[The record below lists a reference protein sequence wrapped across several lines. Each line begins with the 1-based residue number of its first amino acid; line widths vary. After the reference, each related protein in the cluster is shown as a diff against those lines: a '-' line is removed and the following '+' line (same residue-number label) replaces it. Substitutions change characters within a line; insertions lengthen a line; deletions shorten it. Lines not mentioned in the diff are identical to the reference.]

1 MDHIM
6 GRADDH
12 HRQVQELLPWF
23 VTGRLSNAD
32 LAQVSAHVAKCD
44 ACRAELEAE
53 RALNEGVA
61 KLPIDVDLGWA
72 ALRRRVERGPA
83 RERPWPRVRRVMRRV
98 VERPRAAAF
107 LVAAQVALLVA
118 AIVVLPTPPRPTPYH
133 ALAAAAA
140 PAAGNM
146 IVMFRPDT
154 NAADMTALLASSGA
168 RIVDGPTVTGAFVL
182 AVPPAQRPAALASL
196 RARPALTMAEPL
208 DP

>member
-6 GRADDH
+6 GRSDDH

-23 VTGRLSNAD
+23 VTGRLNDTD
-32 LAQVSAHVAKCD
+32 LAQVSAHVATCEV
-44 ACRAELEAE
+44 CRAELEAE

-72 ALRRRVERGPA
+72 ALRRRVESGPA
-83 RERPWPRVRRVMRRV
+83 RERAWPRARRLVRQV
-98 VERPRAAAF
+98 VERPRAAVF

-118 AIVVLPTPPRPTPYH
+118 AIAILPALPRPTPYH
-133 ALAAAAA
+133 ALAAASA

-154 NAADMTALLASSGA
+154 NAADMTALLADSGA
-168 RIVDGPTVTGAFVL
+168 RIVDGPTATGAFVL
-182 AVPPAQRPAALASL
+182 AVPPARRPVVLASL

>member
-6 GRADDH
+6 GRSDDH

-32 LAQVSAHVAKCD
+32 LAQVSAHVATCD

-72 ALRRRVERGPA
+72 ALRRRVESGST
-83 RERPWPRVRRVMRRV
+83 RERAWPRARRLVRQV
-98 VERPRAAAF
+98 VERPRAAVF

-118 AIVVLPTPPRPTPYH
+118 AIAILPGLPRPTPYH
-133 ALAAAAA
+133 ALAAASA

-154 NAADMTALLASSGA
+154 NAADMTALLADSGA

-182 AVPPAQRPAALASL
+182 AVPPARRPVVLASL
-196 RARPALTMAEPL
+196 RTRPALTMAEPL